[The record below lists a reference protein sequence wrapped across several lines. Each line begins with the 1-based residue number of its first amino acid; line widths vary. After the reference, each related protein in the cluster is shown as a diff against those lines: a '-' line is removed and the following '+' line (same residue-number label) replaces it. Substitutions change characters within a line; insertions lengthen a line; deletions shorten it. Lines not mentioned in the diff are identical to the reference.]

1 MQCVGGL
8 LLQGLIICVQVYFVQ
23 YKSSMNLWQGMK
35 QIVLFCPQVNAYRY
49 FPDSRQSFFYFCFSS
64 SYCLSIRLLILLF
77 FGTVSLLSTVSII
90 KIKSS
95 SSIVVTG
102 NPAWPIHLA
111 MASSLVCCS
120 LESLL
125 YFDALKRAVEI
136 LCWDVLVL
144 FELSGPSFSFEVLC
158 ICEVER

>member
-35 QIVLFCPQVNAYRY
+35 QIVNAYRY
-49 FPDSRQSFFYFCFSS
+49 FPDSRQPLFE

-77 FGTVSLLSTVSII
+77 FGTGSLLSTVSIV

-102 NPAWPIHLA
+102 NPVWPIHLA

-125 YFDALKRAVEI
+125 YFDTLKRAVEI

-144 FELSGPSFSFEVLC
+144 FELSGPSFSF
-158 ICEVER
+158 